1 MEGDWPKYEVLPR
14 FVLSMG
20 SFFPSNSEVER
31 TFSVETDI
39 HRDPRKNLMSQDIL
53 DAHMQIRFGVESEL
67 SFDRNSCDQCNST
80 RKRPHCHCSKAVINE
95 EMRNRFK
102 EAYKV
107 TPGEEKDEAAVDD
120 QKLIEIEESEN
131 TRYKDLMDK
140 LKSRNT
146 FYSGSHMAPI
156 YPLEKKKNVTTPMVS
171 TSKVHTTTPN
181 VSTTSKVATTSIVP
195 QKKMKMST
203 VASQMLQQLLR

>member
-1 MEGDWPKYEVLPR
+1 MFQQGCRNHSANRWRRCIGKRNRYILNIGVQSRMLMEGDWPKYEEFPR

-20 SFFPSNSEVER
+20 SFFPSNSVVEK

-120 QKLIEIEESEN
+120 
-131 TRYKDLMDK
+131 
-140 LKSRNT
+140 
-146 FYSGSHMAPI
+146 
-156 YPLEKKKNVTTPMVS
+156 
-171 TSKVHTTTPN
+171 
-181 VSTTSKVATTSIVP
+181 
-195 QKKMKMST
+195 
-203 VASQMLQQLLR
+203 